1 MTFWLNYLRFR
12 ISNFLFYR
20 TCPLFLLPFEISNCV
35 RLGLQTQN
43 DRRVNWK
50 FINTLMQEM
59 YIDRKGRIWV
69 AANKQS
75 FYFKYKLICLLLCNC
90 CYYYYS
96 LFYFIN
102 IIIRLQ
108 YNFAVWVILRT
119 TRINGNRIF
128 WKCHWSTNIKKHLYQ
143 LI

>member
-20 TCPLFLLPFEISNCV
+20 TCPLFLLPFEIRNCV

-59 YIDRKGRIWV
+59 LYIDRKGRIWV

-96 LFYFIN
+96 LFYFVNIN
-102 IIIRLQ
+102 IRHQ
-108 YNFAVWVILRT
+108 YNFAVWVRT
-119 TRINGNRIF
+119 YSKDNEDK
-128 WKCHWSTNIKKHLYQ
+128 WK
-143 LI
+143 